1 MSKKPVEVPNIGFN
15 EALKRIAKFDK
26 NDLIDEPV
34 KNQKKNHT
42 YKKHCKSV
50 RICCKRSEKVVVNHV
65 FFRSYRL
72 ICFC

>member
-34 KNQKKNHT
+34 KNQKKKSHLQKTLQVSTNLLQ
-42 YKKHCKSV
+42 KKRES
-50 RICCKRSEKVVVNHV
+50 S
-65 FFRSYRL
+65 S
-72 ICFC
+72 

>member
-34 KNQKKNHT
+34 KNQKKITLTKNIASQ
-42 YKKHCKSV
+42 YEFVAKEARK
-50 RICCKRSEKVVVNHV
+50 
-65 FFRSYRL
+65 
-72 ICFC
+72 